1 MKGTRDLFNSLRD
14 FVIAGPF
21 YTEDIQV
28 TAGYTE
34 KHEMEMQRASIGCN
48 DIGNTVSLP
57 RLFQNAK
64 AIFCMKAEQKTI
76 V

>member
-1 MKGTRDLFNSLRD
+1 MKGTRDLLNSLRD

-34 KHEMEMQRASIGCN
+34 KHEM
-48 DIGNTVSLP
+48 
-57 RLFQNAK
+57 
-64 AIFCMKAEQKTI
+64 QKCKEHP
-76 V
+76 